1 MAWNIFRVKRLKTLD
16 KIYKAYD
23 TIHDQYVERMGTEN
37 ELFLAHAEELKAEL
51 WTLGAAFDIVISEEG
66 PGVLREAEQEYG
78 YIPFTSRAC
87 TKYTIGKE
95 LRKVHTLELY
105 RWWLR
110 SHSGRCNLLVG
121 KLLRQRYK
129 LQVSVEIAKH
139 LEAIEEAQLIGLLP
153 KDISYDNISYA
164 DLNRLEAMYLF
175 PKGKK
180 GISDAPY
187 TASISRY

>member
-1 MAWNIFRVKRLKTLD
+1 MAWNIFRAKRLKTLD

-23 TIHDQYVERMGTEN
+23 TLHDQYVERMGTEN
-37 ELFLAHAEELKAEL
+37 ELFLAHAEELKSEL

-66 PGVLREAEQEYG
+66 PGALREAEQEYG

-87 TKYTIGKE
+87 TKYTIGRE
-95 LRKVHTLELY
+95 LSKVHTSELY

-153 KDISYDNISYA
+153 KDISYDNMSYG

-180 GISDAPY
+180 GISDALY